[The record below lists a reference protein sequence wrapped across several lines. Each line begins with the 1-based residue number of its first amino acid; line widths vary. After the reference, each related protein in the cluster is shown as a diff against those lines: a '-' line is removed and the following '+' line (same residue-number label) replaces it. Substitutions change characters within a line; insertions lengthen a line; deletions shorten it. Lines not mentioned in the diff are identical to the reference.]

1 MMTIIRKSSERGH
14 VDLGW
19 LNSHHSFSFGH
30 YYDPKFMGFGSLRVI
45 NEDRIAPG
53 QGFPTHSHANME
65 IVTYIVEGQ
74 LEHRDSLGSGSVI
87 EAGEIQCMSA
97 GSGISHSEY
106 NPSATEPVHLLQIW
120 IEPDQFDLKPGYFQ
134 QSVGG
139 DRDFRGSK
147 LIASRDGRNGSILLH
162 ASSDLWVGALE
173 KNQESCHQIIPGRQ
187 VWVQIISGSIIVNEL
202 KLSTGDG
209 LGIDGA
215 FDPLYLCGQSES
227 HFLIFDIDKK

>member
-1 MMTIIRKSSERGH
+1 MAIIRKSSERGH

-30 YYDPKFMGFGSLRVI
+30 YYDPNFMGFGSLRVI

-53 QGFPTHSHANME
+53 QGFPTHSHSNME

-74 LEHRDSLGSGSVI
+74 LEHRDSLGSGSII

-120 IEPDQFDLKPGYFQ
+120 IEPDQLDVQPGYFQ
-134 QSVGG
+134 QSIGV
-139 DRDFRGSK
+139 DRAFRGLK
-147 LIASRDGRNGSILLH
+147 LIASRDGRDGSILLH
-162 ASSDLWVGALE
+162 ASSDLLVGVLA
-173 KNQESCHQIIPGRQ
+173 KDHESCHQIIPGRQ
-187 VWVQIISGSIIVNEL
+187 AWIQIISGSISVNEL
-202 KLSTGDG
+202 TLSTGDG
-209 LGIDGA
+209 VGIDDPV
-215 FDPLYLCGQSES
+215 DPLYLYGQSES
-227 HFLIFDIDKK
+227 HFLIFDMDKQ